1 MASSALI
8 RGVPWRDVPVCRLSR
23 PMQCEPEPSGTEHVK
38 GVLPVDPELK
48 RNAKNVIEKIHQL
61 RDSL

>member
-1 MASSALI
+1 MWGA
-8 RGVPWRDVPVCRLSR
+8 
-23 PMQCEPEPSGTEHVK
+23 HVK
-38 GVLPVDPELK
+38 RRGHLGVVRNSDSFAERVRKRRFAVDPELK

>member
-1 MASSALI
+1 MPCNDRLREWIVSCTWLRREYQ
-8 RGVPWRDVPVCRLSR
+8 RGVL
-23 PMQCEPEPSGTEHVK
+23 T
-38 GVLPVDPELK
+38 VDPELK

>member
-1 MASSALI
+1 L
-8 RGVPWRDVPVCRLSR
+8 CRVDR
-23 PMQCEPEPSGTEHVK
+23 PRESTAPAGIKSES